1 MKNILLSIGLTINT
15 EEKVETRLLLSE
27 IGF

>member
-1 MKNILLSIGLTINT
+1 MKNMLLSIGVTINT
-15 EEKVETRLLLSE
+15 EEKVQTRLLLSE

>member
-15 EEKVETRLLLSE
+15 EEKVETRLLLSG